1 MEIITTSN
9 IMFALGIIGI
19 IIGVYKSIN
28 KPQVD
33 LEKTQAINEEKDK
46 SKATVLQQKEAE
58 NKASLLA
65 QQVQN
70 EKEDNN
76 RRFMELGELL
86 RSSMTLAQNHI
97 HTVDTKVD
105 VLAKE
110 VNVLSTK
117 IAQLTTVIDERIPR
131 RK

>member
-1 MEIITTSN
+1 
-9 IMFALGIIGI
+9 MFALGIIGI

-28 KPQVD
+28 KPQDD